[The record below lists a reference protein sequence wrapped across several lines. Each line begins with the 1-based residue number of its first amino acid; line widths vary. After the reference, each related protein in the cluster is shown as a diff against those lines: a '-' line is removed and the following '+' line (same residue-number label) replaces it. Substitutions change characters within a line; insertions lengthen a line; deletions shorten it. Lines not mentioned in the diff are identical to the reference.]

1 MSVSI
6 TTQPNTLNTVY
17 TKLIYNITSTNINL
31 PQYKFVCD
39 IEDVDGNLIS
49 RLKQP
54 ANSQNIA
61 VFDVS
66 VPLRPKLTFDRTLYI
81 EDPIASAG
89 SQSFDNGIDS
99 YKQFSIKFGEEYG
112 TSPSSSVT
120 LYDGNGG
127 VGDPAVSNYNL
138 SLGRMTWEP
147 WNEANFVPT
156 TGSQSGSQG
165 SGTGSLNYYVAELA
179 GANYVDVNLRVDN
192 AYPAGGFGGSGS
204 LAWSGSSQTYKLDI
218 VSFGVSSSD
227 YRYSMEIY
235 DMSDNQMVYQS
246 SQGTTLPSGY
256 VSGSVGGPTVL
267 DTYNFTGDVNKV
279 YGLRMNGIPTSSF
292 NAPLFEGY
300 YIANNFTA
308 SSDSIRSITYP
319 LAVDNIVNLG
329 GFPDTRYWGMTINST
344 SGSIV
349 GTVDRVFPT
358 VQDLAN
364 FIDPGLPVQQTGS
377 FAGWNYNVNSGQTN
391 WKGRV
396 FMTNDPSNIPYETDI
411 TTNNFSTSYV
421 GKNLQSFKGISKN
434 DYGTLSFL
442 NVGDYPNEVNVIPRR
457 LLTNDSLLTQ
467 DTASWDGQKG
477 PGWTGTLDANFQF
490 AGSGVNTFENIAFGT
505 IPAAMKNIENVA
517 TASISEPPTLLQVEA
532 VRNAVRYGIAIYR
545 FDEPCEYENRSN
557 IEFINAYGVWDF
569 IGMNTPTNKNAVITE
584 RNEYLKP
591 AADYNS
597 NGAYS
602 VYNRGFEQYFLS
614 QNYRYQITSDPI
626 IDRLSTING
635 QYSTADYYSELIYSP
650 NVMLQ
655 VGTTF
660 VPINITNSSFRYR
673 TNIKSQKVFQ
683 VTIQYE
689 MSNKPRSRT

>member
-112 TSPSSSVT
+112 TSLSSSVT

-165 SGTGSLNYYVAELA
+165 SGTGSLNYYVAELT
-179 GANYVDVNLRVDN
+179 GSNYVDVNLRVDN

-545 FDEPCEYENRSN
+545 FDEPCEYETRSN
-557 IEFINAYGVWDF
+557 FAFINAYGVWDF